1 MSKKLLIFFS
11 CTKKGDE
18 LALIT
23 ALNDAYF

>member
-1 MSKKLLIFFS
+1 MSKKWLIFFS

-23 ALNDAYF
+23 ALKDAYF